1 MAGDKDGPNREVLR
15 AVYLAPGEIETL
27 GMILNALGIVGS
39 QLILRHRPE
48 LLLHAQAN
56 LRKCK
61 SEHEELLKRLDQAAR
76 QSQDESALR
85 LIEDLDMIPAD
96 AVQSLHAARRCL
108 LAAAFLG
115 HCIAA
120 HRQPPATAVAR
131 HEHERL
137 N

>member
-1 MAGDKDGPNREVLR
+1 MAEDSDMARRTALGAL
-15 AVYLAPGEIETL
+15 YLTAGEIETL
-27 GMILNALGIVGS
+27 GMVVNALGVVGS
-39 QLILRHRPE
+39 QLILRHRPD

-61 SEHEELLKRLDQAAR
+61 SEHEELLKRLDQVAR
-76 QSQDESALR
+76 LSKDESAWR
-85 LIEDLDMIPAD
+85 LIEDLETMVAD
-96 AVQSLHAARRCL
+96 AMHSLHAARRCL

-120 HRQPPATAVAR
+120 HSHLPTTAVAP
-131 HEHERL
+131 HEHKRL

>member
-1 MAGDKDGPNREVLR
+1 MAGDRDAARREALSP
-15 AVYLAPGEIETL
+15 VYLAPGEVETL
-27 GMILNALGIVGS
+27 GVIVNALGIIGS
-39 QLILRHRPE
+39 QLILRRRPE

-56 LRKCK
+56 LWKCK

-85 LIEDLDMIPAD
+85 LIEDLELMPTD

-120 HRQPPATAVAR
+120 HRQPPAAAVAPQ
-131 HEHERL
+131 EHKRL

>member
-1 MAGDKDGPNREVLR
+1 MTGDKDAPKREALG

-27 GMILNALGIVGS
+27 GMIINALGVVGS

-48 LLLHAQAN
+48 LYLHAQAN

-76 QSQDESALR
+76 QSHDESTLR
-85 LIEDLDMIPAD
+85 LIEDLELMPVD

-120 HRQPPATAVAR
+120 HRQPSAAAVAR
-131 HEHERL
+131 HEHKRL